1 MKKIFLALI
10 ALVLVGACK
19 KEVTTVNVDPKRP
32 LNVSSASLF
41 TNAQRRFV
49 NTVSSSSVNLNIFR
63 LIEQQWQET
72 TYIDESQYDLQTRT
86 IPDNLWNAFYRDVLK
101 NFSESRSIAAT
112 EGKSAADLKNQLA
125 ITDIME
131 VYTWYYLLT
140 TFGDVPYTDALKI
153 ENAFPKYDDGLTSFK
168 DLLRRLDLDIAAL
181 DPASTSLG
189 SADAIYDGNASSW
202 KKLAN
207 SLKLKIALTI
217 ADADNTTAKTA
228 AESAVTSGVF
238 TYSAGNANADNARY
252 PFTTI
257 TPNTNPIWVDLVQS
271 GRLDFVA
278 NNTLTTQMNTLADPR
293 RPFFFT
299 LDGSGTYSGGNPGE
313 SSPYANFSAPAVNIT
328 KPDFPGA
335 LIDVAEVQFLLAE
348 AAERGYNVGGNA
360 AIFYI
365 NAITA
370 SILDWGGTQASATAY
385 LAQPA
390 VAYAT
395 ATGTWKQKIGTQ
407 KWIALYNRGI
417 DAWIETRRL
426 DFPKLEKATD
436 ALTDFPVRF
445 TYPVKEQNVNNINRA
460 AAAAKIGGDNVT
472 TKLFWDKF

>member
-1 MKKIFLALI
+1 MKKIFLALV
-10 ALVLVGACK
+10 AVLLIGACK
-19 KEVTTVNVDPKRP
+19 KDVTTVNVDPKRP
-32 LNVSSASLF
+32 LTVSSASLF
-41 TNAQRRFV
+41 TNAQRRLV
-49 NTVSSSSVNLNIFR
+49 NTVTSSSVNLNIFR

-101 NFSESRSIAAT
+101 NFSESRTVAAT
-112 EGKSAADLKNQLA
+112 EGKSAVDLKNQLA

-140 TFGDVPYTDALKI
+140 TFGDVPYADALKI
-153 ENAFPKYDDGLTSFK
+153 DNTFPKYDDGLTSFK
-168 DLLRRLDLDIAAL
+168 DLLRRLDGDITAL
-181 DPASTSLG
+181 DVSSTSLG
-189 SADAIYDGNASSW
+189 SADAIYAGNAQSW
-202 KKLAN
+202 KKMAN

-217 ADADNTTAKTA
+217 ADADNATAKAA
-228 AESAVTSGVF
+228 AESAVASGVF
-238 TYSAGNANADNARY
+238 TFTTGNTDNARY
-252 PFTTI
+252 PYTTI

-278 NNTLTTQMNTLADPR
+278 NNTLTTEMNNLADPR

-299 LDGSGTYSGGNPGE
+299 LDGNGVYSGGNPGE

-348 AAERGYNVGGNA
+348 AVERGYSVSGTAATFYSNA
-360 AIFYI
+360 V
-365 NAITA
+365 TA
-370 SILDWGGTQASATAY
+370 SILDWGGTQASAATY

-390 VAYAT
+390 VAYST

-407 KWIALYNRGI
+407 KWIALYNRGM
-417 DAWIETRRL
+417 DAWVEQRRL
-426 DFPKLEKATD
+426 DFPQLEPAAD